1 MQLMAL
7 ASTVHIAKQQRTI
20 SDEFPPTPTTIKTKW
35 SDMHETATSP
45 TQSQT
50 YQLLM
55 HQDVATLIKHTKS
68 SDYKWIGNHWAAP
81 PGVPTFTPRQ
91 LKSYFQK
98 RNVLVI
104 GDSTSRQFYN
114 TLFAL
119 MTADDL
125 DAVAVKE
132 LDAADVIDANK
143 AEKVTKCTKEQGR
156 AISEMG
162 GRRRSECRDI
172 ICVEDAAGVS
182 ASVSVSANDTTD

>member
-55 HQDVATLIKHTKS
+55 HQDVARLIKNTNS
-68 SDYKWIGNHWAAP
+68 SDYKWIGNHCWAAP
-81 PGVPTFTPRQ
+81 PGVPTFTLRQ

-104 GDSTSRQFYN
+104 GDSTSRQFYKN
-114 TLFAL
+114 PLCL
-119 MTADDL
+119 DD
-125 DAVAVKE
+125 
-132 LDAADVIDANK
+132 
-143 AEKVTKCTKEQGR
+143 
-156 AISEMG
+156 
-162 GRRRSECRDI
+162 CR
-172 ICVEDAAGVS
+172 
-182 ASVSVSANDTTD
+182 

>member
-1 MQLMAL
+1 VIAQADN
-7 ASTVHIAKQQRTI
+7 STKI
-20 SDEFPPTPTTIKTKW
+20 
-35 SDMHETATSP
+35 
-45 TQSQT
+45 
-50 YQLLM
+50 
-55 HQDVATLIKHTKS
+55 
-68 SDYKWIGNHWAAP
+68 
-81 PGVPTFTPRQ
+81 
-91 LKSYFQK
+91 
-98 RNVLVI
+98 
-104 GDSTSRQFYN
+104 
-114 TLFAL
+114 LFAL